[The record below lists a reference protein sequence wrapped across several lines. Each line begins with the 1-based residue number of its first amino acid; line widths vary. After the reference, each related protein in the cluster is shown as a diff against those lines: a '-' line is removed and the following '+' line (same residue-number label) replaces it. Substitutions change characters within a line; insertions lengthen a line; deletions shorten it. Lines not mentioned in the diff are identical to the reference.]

1 MTETGL
7 IATIL
12 SFIVSIVLGV
22 LNYINLRK
30 QAKSEELKESSTATS
45 NLVDSALKINKQE
58 LETIREINEDLKCI
72 VRDRDAELLEKE
84 ALITKLEERVKK
96 LEELNNGKEKV

>member
-12 SFIVSIVLGV
+12 SFIVSIVLGI
-22 LNYINLRK
+22 LNYVNLRK
-30 QAKSEELKESSTATS
+30 QAKSEEVKENSTATS

-58 LETIREINEDLKCI
+58 LETIREINEDLKCSI
-72 VRDRDAELLEKE
+72 KEKD
-84 ALITKLEERVKK
+84 ALIEKLEERIKQ
-96 LEELNNGKEKV
+96 LEEGTNG